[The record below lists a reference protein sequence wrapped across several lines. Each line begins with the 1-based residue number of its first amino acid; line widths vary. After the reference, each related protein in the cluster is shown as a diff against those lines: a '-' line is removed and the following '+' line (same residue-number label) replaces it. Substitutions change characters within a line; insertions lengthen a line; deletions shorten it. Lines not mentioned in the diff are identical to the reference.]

1 MLISVGRLKWNH
13 RRRTVLQFC
22 STGGGAVRSSECRL
36 YADQCVQ
43 MAGEAPEHRARL
55 LDLAKKWC
63 DAAADLK
70 IQEEPPGDET
80 LYGGRRP
87 RL

>member
-1 MLISVGRLKWNH
+1 MLMSGGRLKWNH
-13 RRRTVLQFC
+13 RERTVLQFC

-43 MAGEAPEHRARL
+43 MAGEAPEHRALL

-70 IQEEPPGDET
+70 IQEEPSGDEP
-80 LYGGRRP
+80 LHDGRRWQ
-87 RL
+87 L